1 MTEAASASRHSFVL
15 QKQVADPA
23 QQPLEMYH
31 LSHDLRGP
39 LNSILGFTEL
49 LLEEVEGPLNEI
61 QHADIAAIN
70 HSAQNLL
77 HLINTVVDLSKLE
90 ADRVIFDFGPV
101 DLNKVVEN
109 IVASDFSATKP
120 EQVEIVANLAQ
131 ASPPVAADRD
141 RVEQMIKS
149 LLKFTFKLK
158 KKGQIIL
165 TLHSNANQVMLSLE
179 LADVVLPDTELEEL
193 FDLMVKVSPTGR
205 SELGRGGLDLPLVR
219 YLAEKQQGRVW
230 VENKANAG
238 IAFYI
243 SLPRHETAVQP

>member
-1 MTEAASASRHSFVL
+1 MTEATSASRHSFVL
-15 QKQVADPA
+15 QKQGADPA
-23 QQPLEMYH
+23 QQPLEVYH

-61 QHADIAAIN
+61 QLADITAIN

-77 HLINTVVDLSKLE
+77 YLINTLVDLSKLE
-90 ADRVIFDFGPV
+90 ADRVIFDFTAV
-101 DLNKVVEN
+101 DLNRVIEN
-109 IVASDFSATKP
+109 IAASDFSATKP
-120 EQVEIVANLAQ
+120 EQVEFVANLAQ

-158 KKGQIIL
+158 KKGQILL
-165 TLHSNANQVMLSLE
+165 TLHSNADQVTLNLE
-179 LADVVLPDTELEEL
+179 VADVVLPNTEQAEL
-193 FDLMVKVSPTGR
+193 LDLMVKVRPTGR

-219 YLAEKQQGRVW
+219 YLAEKQHGRVW
-230 VENKANAG
+230 VENKNNTTLT
-238 IAFYI
+238 FYI
-243 SLPRHETAVQP
+243 SLPRHEAAVPA